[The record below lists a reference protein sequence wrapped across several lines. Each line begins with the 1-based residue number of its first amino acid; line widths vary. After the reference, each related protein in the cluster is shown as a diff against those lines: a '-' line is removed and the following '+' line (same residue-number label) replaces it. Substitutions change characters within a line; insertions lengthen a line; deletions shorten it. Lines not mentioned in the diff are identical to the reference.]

1 MKPIFRIRWMFAALA
16 LYAGAAT
23 AQAPGPTPAPA
34 PGPAPAQILV
44 TREAQD
50 LYRAMAGNNF
60 YIRTISCHEHVYED
74 RADLRVNAITKG
86 GLLSFRNGKTCVV
99 DKFLQEIEPSKLILK
114 KIY

>member
-1 MKPIFRIRWMFAALA
+1 MKPIFRMRWMFAALA

-23 AQAPGPTPAPA
+23 AQAPAPA
-34 PGPAPAQILV
+34 HILV

-50 LYRAMAGNNF
+50 LYRATAGNNF

-74 RADLRVNAITKG
+74 RADLRVNTITKG
-86 GLLSFRNGKTCVV
+86 GLLSFRNGKSCVV

-114 KIY
+114 KTF